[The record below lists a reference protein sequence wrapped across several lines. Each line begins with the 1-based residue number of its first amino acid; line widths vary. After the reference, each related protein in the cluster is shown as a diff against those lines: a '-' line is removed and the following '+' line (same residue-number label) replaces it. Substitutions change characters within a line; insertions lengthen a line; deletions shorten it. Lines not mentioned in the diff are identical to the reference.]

1 MSNALSITE
10 LFTDESFKST
20 IEIFASI
27 LGILGSIFA
36 AGMIIL
42 KYLNK
47 PLNGESEYLS
57 KAGIPNWTIRLFSIS
72 IPLKKTPQ
80 NTFIDKILSGFIIF
94 SVTIGLLFVFHMH
107 IQTLRIQNGWTL
119 LTLKTTN
126 ESFFITNHSA
136 KESSLFSRHPWSI
149 DKKQC
154 IGNSNQLKRIKNISP
169 ELSSLICEIFNDE
182 KNQIELNKYIDE
194 VKKDKII
201 IYPILTIIGIILFW
215 LIISISLTLSLK
227 RKVRN
232 YIIKQQ
238 ERAYYF
244 IT

>member
-36 AGMIIL
+36 TGMIIL

-57 KAGIPNWTIRLFSIS
+57 KAGIPNWTIRLFPIS

-154 IGNSNQLKRIKNISP
+154 IGNNNQLKRIKNISP
-169 ELSSLICEIFNDE
+169 ELSSLICEIFNDK
-182 KNQIELNKYIDE
+182 KNQVELNKYIDE

-201 IYPILTIIGIILFW
+201 IYPILTIIEIILFW

-238 ERAYYF
+238 ERAYYY

>member
-72 IPLKKTPQ
+72 IPLKKNTPEH
-80 NTFIDKILSGFIIF
+80 
-94 SVTIGLLFVFHMH
+94 VH
-107 IQTLRIQNGWTL
+107 
-119 LTLKTTN
+119 
-126 ESFFITNHSA
+126 
-136 KESSLFSRHPWSI
+136 
-149 DKKQC
+149 
-154 IGNSNQLKRIKNISP
+154 
-169 ELSSLICEIFNDE
+169 
-182 KNQIELNKYIDE
+182 
-194 VKKDKII
+194 
-201 IYPILTIIGIILFW
+201 
-215 LIISISLTLSLK
+215 
-227 RKVRN
+227 
-232 YIIKQQ
+232 
-238 ERAYYF
+238 
-244 IT
+244 

>member
-72 IPLKKTPQ
+72 IPLKKHPRTRSL
-80 NTFIDKILSGFIIF
+80 IKYCLA
-94 SVTIGLLFVFHMH
+94 LLFF
-107 IQTLRIQNGWTL
+107 Q
-119 LTLKTTN
+119 
-126 ESFFITNHSA
+126 
-136 KESSLFSRHPWSI
+136 
-149 DKKQC
+149 
-154 IGNSNQLKRIKNISP
+154 
-169 ELSSLICEIFNDE
+169 
-182 KNQIELNKYIDE
+182 
-194 VKKDKII
+194 
-201 IYPILTIIGIILFW
+201 
-215 LIISISLTLSLK
+215 
-227 RKVRN
+227 
-232 YIIKQQ
+232 
-238 ERAYYF
+238 
-244 IT
+244 